1 MREGIRF
8 FVEGRGA
15 LTFGV
20 SSAQVFTHSRE
31 GLASPDIQLLF
42 SPASYDPQ
50 KFGALEK
57 EPGMTIACS
66 IARPESRGTIM
77 AQSSNPKEYPIIR
90 PNYMSAENDVR
101 VVVEGVRQAR
111 KIFSQPAFQPYS
123 VGETLPGRE
132 IQSDDEITEF
142 ARQTGNTIYH
152 PVGVCKM
159 GPEDDKMAVVDPQLR
174 VRGIQ
179 GLRVIDASVMPAVT
193 TANTNSTAIMIGEKG
208 SDMLLA
214 DAAN

>member
-1 MREGIRF
+1 
-8 FVEGRGA
+8 
-15 LTFGV
+15 
-20 SSAQVFTHSRE
+20 
-31 GLASPDIQLLF
+31 
-42 SPASYDPQ
+42 
-50 KFGALEK
+50 
-57 EPGMTIACS
+57 
-66 IARPESRGTIM
+66 M
-77 AQSSNPKEYPIIR
+77 AQSSDPREYPIIR

-132 IQSDDEITEF
+132 IQSDDEIADF

-159 GPEDDKMAVVDPQLR
+159 GPEDDKMAVVDPQLK